1 MDEITLRSPAFDDHA
16 KVPKEHS
23 HEAGDVS
30 PPLRWSEV
38 PEEAVE
44 LVLTC
49 EDPDAPVGTFV
60 HWLLAAIPPETEGLE
75 AGDVPPEAIRGR
87 NDYGRLGYGGPHP
100 PPGDPPHRYFFG
112 LRALAEPSGLPE
124 GFSAG
129 DLDEALEDKVIA
141 AGTLV
146 GVYGR

>member
-16 KVPKEHS
+16 EVPKDHS

-60 HWLLAAIPPETEGLE
+60 HWLLAGVPPETGGLE
-75 AGDVPPEAIRGR
+75 AGDVPPEAVPGR

-100 PPGDPPHRYFFG
+100 PPGDRPHRYFFR
-112 LRALAEPSGLPE
+112 LRALAEPSGLSE

-141 AGTLV
+141 AGALV